1 MPIIFFGSVRGL
13 WLQIWQGKDNY
24 FADNQIILF
33 VNEKQTNKHVFTI
46 NANTLVCESKMF
58 VIMAKK

>member
-46 NANTLVCESKMF
+46 NVNTLAC
-58 VIMAKK
+58 